1 MTTTVQRREN
11 SKGIRIPKTIL
22 DTVCWNENDELELSL
37 EGETLIIQKV
47 RKRKTIE
54 ELFKDFDGKYE
65 PRNLDWGEPAGRE
78 AW

>member
-1 MTTTVQRREN
+1 MTTTVQRWGN

-47 RKRKTIE
+47 RKCKTIE
-54 ELFKDFDGKYE
+54 ELFKDFDGEYE

>member
-1 MTTTVQRREN
+1 MTTTVQRWEN

-22 DTVCWNENDELELSL
+22 DAVCWNENDELELSL

-54 ELFKDFDGKYE
+54 ELFKDFDGEYE